1 MHSYNDGGEAW
12 SLRRSTTV
20 KYCLR
25 HAPAH
30 LSSRRARTINK
41 QGTKGTPHRLTP
53 PLHCSRPPPRAPL
66 PLRRRNLQRVVP
78 STRSGN
84 RAPQV
89 PLAVALALPPTSP
102 FSPSVPP
109 GNRPAQ
115 AQPSHWRRAARSAT
129 PCGTAL
135 WCSKASR
142 SPGLVVLESE
152 PRLPPYPSA
161 VPQGNRAP
169 HPARA
174 QPSFSW

>member
-1 MHSYNDGGEAW
+1 MPRRAM
-12 SLRRSTTV
+12 LRR
-20 KYCLR
+20 LG
-25 HAPAH
+25 
-30 LSSRRARTINK
+30 SSDCEDTIY
-41 QGTKGTPHRLTP
+41 
-53 PLHCSRPPPRAPL
+53 SPPRAPL
-66 PLRRRNLQRVVP
+66 PLRRRTLQRVVP
-78 STRSGN
+78 SMRSGN

-89 PLAVALALPPTSP
+89 PLSVALALPPTSP

-169 HPARA
+169 HPARHSLPSRGEEAPPHQCTTRGLHASRHLDTLRSVA
-174 QPSFSW
+174 QTN